1 MKQEI
6 KNGYL
11 NIALNTLLAIG
22 VFFATYKQD
31 RITTILLVIL
41 LILPPIVDNIS
52 LIQLQKINPNLKK
65 EKLDKFY
72 DRLAFTLY
80 IAAIL
85 IFVILFKK
93 MNVTVLA
100 LGIILYVYANTIRT
114 WGIIRYDLNTF
125 IHRNRKIDI
134 RSILHIDKNIDKKTL
149 TVKYFNNTKTA
160 LKFHSIAELEKVERI
175 LKRK

>member
-11 NIALNTLLAIG
+11 NIALNTLLAFL
-22 VFFATYKQD
+22 VFFTTYKQD
-31 RITTILLVIL
+31 RLTTILLVIL
-41 LILPPIVDNIS
+41 LILPPVVDNIT
-52 LIQLQKINPNLKK
+52 LIKLKKINPNLKT

-72 DRLAFTLY
+72 DRLAFILY
-80 IAAIL
+80 ISSIL
-85 IFVILFKK
+85 IFIVLFQK

-100 LGIILYVYANTIRT
+100 LVIIFYVYANTIRT

-134 RSILHIDKNIDKKTL
+134 RSILHIEKNINKRTL
-149 TVKYFNNTKTA
+149 TVKYFNNNKTI
-160 LKFHSIAELEKVERI
+160 LKFHNIAELEKVERI